1 MIWPVALAILLQVP
15 GSAQELVPGTSYDP
29 AVPTL
34 EQVIGHD
41 FREAITPPA
50 EIIRYFEALH
60 AAAPDRTR
68 LIQYAESWEGRPLVV
83 MVIGSPERMA
93 KLDAIKEDLN
103 LLNDP
108 RGLSDEEAEALL
120 SRLPVVTL
128 IGHGIH
134 GNEATSA
141 GSAMAEAYHLLAA
154 QGDEDVELI
163 FRESLVLI
171 DPMEN
176 PDGRARFVYQNK
188 IAQSRWPD
196 PKTWSAEH
204 DEPWP
209 GGRANHYLF
218 DMNRD
223 YFAQSQL
230 EVQGKVRV
238 YKEWKPQI
246 VADLHEMNGNSTYF
260 FPPTALPE
268 NPLFG
273 RAQIQQMDFF
283 GADIASAFDEKGF
296 AYFNRN
302 TYDLFYPGYVDMWPM
317 THGALG
323 MTYEQASPR
332 ALVLLRSDGDLMTYG
347 DGVTH
352 HFTAAIQTMVTA
364 ARHRDRILRDYLEFR
379 QDGIRGSD
387 RGPAEYVLTGS
398 DPGMVER
405 LARNLVLNGVEVFEA
420 SEAVRVGDRTVS
432 SPGAFIVPL
441 NQPASRMAR
450 MLLQKDVPMDEAFLQ
465 RQNELRANRQRS
477 EIYDVTAWSQSLL
490 WDVEVLEATRAN
502 GALGAPVA
510 ASAERSG
517 STLPPARVGYLLPWG
532 TSTVSAVTEALR
544 EGIRVEAAGGEFTL
558 EGREY
563 DLGTAIVRVA
573 GNGPDMPEVLGRIAG
588 EAGAEVVPMN
598 DSYVREGV
606 SLGSESARTLREPRV
621 MLVYDQ
627 PGSSQSV
634 GWARYVL
641 EQRYGQRTSVVRAS
655 SLGRVVL
662 ADYDV
667 IIFPSGNYG
676 GVVNGGMR
684 DRIRQWMREG
694 GTMITLGRSTRWAAQ
709 EGVGLL
715 EATIERKDG
724 RPEGTDPPKAGTPE
738 QPIDYLEAIEPADEG
753 PESLSG
759 AIFRAILDK
768 DHWLAAG
775 TDGEIGVFSQSSLVL
790 SPMTLDRGSNVGRY
804 ASMEDLVLS
813 GVVWED
819 VRPQLAN
826 KPYLI
831 HQPVGRGQL
840 VAFTE
845 DPNYRAYTE
854 STMLLFMNA
863 VLLGPGR

>member
-1 MIWPVALAILLQVP
+1 MIWPLAFAILFQLP
-15 GSAQELVPGTSYDP
+15 GSAQELAPGTIYDS
-29 AVPTL
+29 AIPTL
-34 EQVIGHD
+34 EQVVGHD
-41 FREAITPPA
+41 FREEITPPGG
-50 EIIRYFEALH
+50 IIRYMEALH

-68 LIQYAESWEGRPLVV
+68 LIRYAESWEGRPLVV
-83 MVIGSPERMA
+83 MVIGTAERIA
-93 KLDAIKEDLN
+93 NLDAVKEDLR

-108 RGLSDEEAEALL
+108 RGLSDADAEALL

-134 GNEATSA
+134 GNEATGGGA
-141 GSAMAEAYHLLAA
+141 AMAEAYHLLAA
-154 QGDEDVELI
+154 QGDSDVDLV

-171 DPMEN
+171 DPIEN
-176 PDGRARFVYQNK
+176 PDGRARFVYQNR

-196 PKTWSAEH
+196 PDTWSAEH

-218 DMNRD
+218 DLNRD

-230 EVQGKVRV
+230 ETQGKVRV
-238 YKEWKPQI
+238 FREWRPQI
-246 VADLHEMNGNSTYF
+246 VADLHEMGGNSTYF
-260 FPPTALPE
+260 FPPTAPPS

-273 RAQIQQMDFF
+273 ELQIQQMDLF
-283 GADIASAFDEKGF
+283 GADIASAFDDRGF
-296 AYFNRN
+296 AYFNRD

-317 THGALG
+317 THGAMG
-323 MTYEQASPR
+323 MTFEQASPR
-332 ALVLLRSDGDLMTYG
+332 ALVLRRSDGDLMTYG

-364 ARHRDRILRDYLEFR
+364 ARNRDRILRDYLEFR
-379 QDGIRGSD
+379 RDGIRGSD
-387 RGPAEYVLTGS
+387 RGPAEFVLTGS

-405 LARNLVLNGVEVFEA
+405 LARKLVLNGVEVFEA
-420 SEAVRVGDRTVS
+420 SEAVRVGDRTI
-432 SPGAFIVPL
+432 SPEAAFIVPL

-450 MLLQKDVPMDEAFLQ
+450 MLLEKDVPMDEDFLR
-465 RQNELRANRQRS
+465 RQDELRANRQPS

-490 WDVEVLEATRAN
+490 WDVEVLEASRAT
-502 GALGAPVA
+502 GALGAAVA
-510 ASAERSG
+510 TEAPNSSN
-517 STLPPARVGYLLPWG
+517 TLPTARVGYLLPWG
-532 TSTVSAVTEALR
+532 TNTAAAVAEALR
-544 EGIRVEAAGGEFTL
+544 EGIRVHTAGGEFVL

-563 DLGTAIVRVA
+563 GVGTAIVRVA
-573 GNGPDMPEVLGRIAG
+573 ENGSDLPETLGRIAG
-588 EAGAEVVPMN
+588 GAGAEVVAMD
-598 DSYVREGV
+598 DSYVREGT
-606 SLGSESARTLREPRV
+606 SLGSESGRTLREPRV

-641 EQRYGQRTSVVRAS
+641 EQRYAQRTTVVRAN

-676 GVVNGGMR
+676 GVVNGGLR
-684 DRIRQWMREG
+684 DRLRQWMRDG

-715 EATIERKDG
+715 AATIERKGG
-724 RPEGTDPPKAGTPE
+724 RPEGTDPPNAGTPE

-753 PESLSG
+753 PEYLSG
-759 AIFRAILDK
+759 AILQMILDTK
-768 DHWLAAG
+768 HWLAAG
-775 TDGEIGVFSQSSLVL
+775 TDGEIGVFSQGSLIL
-790 SPMTLDRGSNVGRY
+790 SPITLDRGSNVGRY
-804 ASMEDLVLS
+804 AALEDMVLS

-819 VRPQLAN
+819 ARPQLAN